1 MAVTGP
7 VVVAADTGLGE
18 GPVWC
23 PDGTLV
29 ITSVDRGLLYRT
41 WPGSG
46 QMEVIADTGGA
57 PNAAQLAS
65 DGGFVVTQAGGFDLS
80 AFSPAHPR
88 RPPGV
93 PVLYQPPA
101 TPRPVRPGL
110 QRVTPDGRVHYLA
123 DEGFLAPNDLTVTA
137 DGTVYF
143 TDPPPLARAE
153 DRARLIGRV
162 WSYRA
167 GTLSM
172 VADGFAYC
180 NGIAAGRYGSLV
192 VVEGLGLQRLGLDGS
207 REPIIEKVS
216 EGAADGVCLDVDG
229 RIYAA
234 ANPDRAVKVIEE
246 GRVVEC
252 LTVPGGDL
260 GVLTNCCFGGPDGR
274 TLFVND
280 AFHGRVLAW
289 ESMPSPGL
297 PLHPWPVPPT

>member
-7 VVVAADTGLGE
+7 VVVVADTGLGE

-65 DGGFVVTQAGGFDLS
+65 DGGFVVTQAGGYDLS
-80 AFSPAHPR
+80 AFSPARLR

-110 QRVTPDGRVHYLA
+110 QRVTPDGTVHYLA
-123 DEGFLAPNDLTVTA
+123 DDGFLAPNDLTVTA

-143 TDPPPLARAE
+143 TNP
-153 DRARLIGRV
+153 RL
-162 WSYRA
+162 
-167 GTLSM
+167 
-172 VADGFAYC
+172 
-180 NGIAAGRYGSLV
+180 
-192 VVEGLGLQRLGLDGS
+192 
-207 REPIIEKVS
+207 
-216 EGAADGVCLDVDG
+216 
-229 RIYAA
+229 
-234 ANPDRAVKVIEE
+234 
-246 GRVVEC
+246 
-252 LTVPGGDL
+252 
-260 GVLTNCCFGGPDGR
+260 
-274 TLFVND
+274 
-280 AFHGRVLAW
+280 
-289 ESMPSPGL
+289 
-297 PLHPWPVPPT
+297 WPVPRTAPA